1 MFIVGRS
8 PRLIVSTLIFWLLLT
23 GCSPS
28 DNMKANPV
36 IIDKTLTVNKKG
48 IKGSGRLFFNQ
59 ALFGLN
65 SKELYSLKAE
75 FVHENSRLI
84 LHSHFSGF
92 KSLDGIKVFFLREG
106 ENLTVKVGTPNRKE
120 KNLYKEEKFFANNQ
134 ELYFFIEVQNGIED
148 LIRIKIWNRYFNPTG
163 HLKTTVSFISAQNL
177 LADSFPERFYS
188 KGQGL
193 LWGLELDKIQLI
205 EALRESGDR
214 I

>member
-1 MFIVGRS
+1 MFVIGRS
-8 PRLIVSTLIFWLLLT
+8 PCLIVSTLIFWLLLT

-28 DNMKANPV
+28 DNIKANPV

-75 FVHENSRLI
+75 FFHENSRLI

-92 KSLDGIKVFFLREG
+92 KSLDGIKVFFIREG
-106 ENLTVKVGTPNRKE
+106 ENLTVKVGTPNWKE
-120 KNLYKEEKFFANNQ
+120 KILYKEEGFFTTTKIV
-134 ELYFFIEVQNGIED
+134 YFYIEAQNGIED
-148 LIRIKIWNRYFNPTG
+148 MVRVQIWNRYFNPTG
-163 HLKTTVSFISAQNL
+163 HLKTTVSSISDQNL